1 MTALHVDSV
10 SSSRP
15 AAASEG
21 RLTSASPAA
30 PLLRVTGLTK
40 QFGDH
45 AVLRGIDL
53 DVMPG
58 DRIAILGASGSGK
71 STLLRCL
78 NFMERPSAGSVEL
91 GGQAIGRAAPGKGD
105 ADRRVYD
112 EAELTRVRQRVGM
125 VFQQFNLFPHMTA
138 LGNVM
143 EGLRTVRG
151 QSEPEAKRRAE
162 AELARVGLADK
173 APAYPARL
181 SGGQKQRVAIARALA
196 MDPEVLL
203 FDEPTSALDPELVGE
218 VLRVIRSLAE
228 EGRTLLLVTHELGFA
243 YHVANRV
250 LFIADGVIHE
260 QGTPDQVLK
269 QPTQPRT
276 QAFLERHREFD
287 F

>member
-1 MTALHVDSV
+1 MTT
-10 SSSRP
+10 
-15 AAASEG
+15 E
-21 RLTSASPAA
+21 
-30 PLLRVTGLTK
+30 PLLRVRGLQK

-105 ADRRVYD
+105 AGRRVYD